1 MESFLFKLN
10 VTLVTVNGADFYAI
24 CNCTLLLASPANE
37 MLWGRR
43 AFAPLTSSFCSA
55 NKSEKNILLILI
67 NSVTT
72 EKMARSRQE
81 NQYGKKG
88 KERKRRSFKQTN
100 RPLPPPGTQK
110 RTNDT
115 CLKSTVKS
123 MLSCVS
129 A

>member
-81 NQYGKKG
+81 NQYGEKG
-88 KERKRRSFKQTN
+88 ERKEKKE
-100 RPLPPPGTQK
+100 L
-110 RTNDT
+110 
-115 CLKSTVKS
+115 
-123 MLSCVS
+123 
-129 A
+129 